1 MAGRNTPGNQVA
13 NQGSFLP
20 VLRWGFINSYCRVC
34 VRSRIVP
41 EPVPTP
47 NPTET
52 RRYNASLLNRLVFEN
67 LRYRPVRTLLSV
79 LAIGVE
85 VTMILTLVGV
95 SYGTLDEAARRARGV
110 GADIVVRPPG
120 ASVIAASSSPMSEGL
135 LPFFMK
141 QPHVKFA
148 TGTMIQPLGG
158 FDTLTGIDLPQFEKL
173 SGGFRFIKGGPFDGD
188 DDVVVDEYYAREKN
202 LGVGSTVQLMNHQWR
217 VSGIFESGK
226 LARVCAKLDVLQVLT
241 GSPRKLSQIYLK
253 VDDPSHAQMI
263 VNDLRYKMPG
273 YFIYTMEEFTSLLT
287 ISSVG
292 LLRNF
297 IGVVIGIAV
306 IVGFIVVSMAMYT
319 AVLERTREI
328 GILKALGASSGYILN
343 LLFRETLLIAII
355 GTVVGIIMTYGT
367 QWLMMHAVPASLT
380 QETVFRWWPI
390 AGAISV
396 IGALLGAIFPGWKA
410 VKQDVIQAL
419 SYE

>member
-1 MAGRNTPGNQVA
+1 
-13 NQGSFLP
+13 
-20 VLRWGFINSYCRVC
+20 
-34 VRSRIVP
+34 
-41 EPVPTP
+41 
-47 NPTET
+47 
-52 RRYNASLLNRLVFEN
+52 
-67 LRYRPVRTLLSV
+67 
-79 LAIGVE
+79 
-85 VTMILTLVGV
+85 MILTLVGI

-120 ASVIAASSSPMSEGL
+120 TSLIAASSSPMSEGL

-141 QPHVKFA
+141 QPHVTFA

-158 FDTLTGIDLPQFEKL
+158 FDSLSGIDLDQFNRL
-173 SGGFRFIKGGPFDGD
+173 SGGFRFLRGRPFQND
-188 DDVVVDEYYAREKN
+188 DDIIVDEYYAKEKN
-202 LGVGSTVQLMNHQWR
+202 LDIGSTIQLMNHTWR

-226 LARVCAKLDVLQVLT
+226 LARICAKLDVLQTLT
-241 GSPRKLSQIYLK
+241 GSSRKLSQIYLK
-253 VDDPSHAQMI
+253 VDDPPHAQAV
-263 VNDLRYKMPG
+263 VNDLRDKMPG
-273 YFIYTMEEFTSLLT
+273 YFIYTMEEFASLLT

-306 IVGFIVVSMAMYT
+306 IVGFLVVSMAMYT

-355 GTVVGIIMTYGT
+355 GSVVGIIMTYGT
-367 QWLMMHAVPASLT
+367 QWLMMHAVPATLT
-380 QETVFRWWPI
+380 QETVYEWWPI

-396 IGALLGAIFPGWKA
+396 VGALLGAILTGWKA

>member
-1 MAGRNTPGNQVA
+1 MHVSRQPG
-13 NQGSFLP
+13 
-20 VLRWGFINSYCRVC
+20 
-34 VRSRIVP
+34 
-41 EPVPTP
+41 
-47 NPTET
+47 T
-52 RRYNASLLNRLVFEN
+52 RPSCRYNASLLNRLVFEN
-67 LRYRPVRTLLSV
+67 LRYRPVRTILSV

-85 VTMILTLVGV
+85 VTMILTLVGI
-95 SYGTLDEAARRARGV
+95 SYGTLDETARRARGV
-110 GADIVVRPPG
+110 GADIVVRPP
-120 ASVIAASSSPMSEGL
+120 ATSVISLSSSPMSQDL
-135 LPFFMK
+135 LPFFTK
-141 QPHVKFA
+141 QPHVSFA

-158 FDTLTGIDLPQFEKL
+158 FDTLTGIDLAQFNKL
-173 SGGFRFIKGGPFDGD
+173 SGGFRFVKGGPFQSDN
-188 DDVVVDEYYAREKN
+188 DVIVDEYYAREKK
-202 LGVGSTVQLMNHQWR
+202 LSVGSTIKLMNHVWQ

-226 LARVCAKLDVLQVLT
+226 LARIIAKLDVLQSLT
-241 GSPRKLSQIYLK
+241 SNSRKLSQIYLK
-253 VDDPSHAQMI
+253 VDDPNSAQSV
-263 VNDLRYKMPG
+263 VNDLRDKMPG

-287 ISSVG
+287 INSVG

-343 LLFRETLLIAII
+343 LLIRETILIAII
-355 GTVVGIIMTYGT
+355 GTLAGIIMTYGT

-380 QETVFRWWPI
+380 QETVYKWWPI
-390 AGAISV
+390 AGGIS
-396 IGALLGAIFPGWKA
+396 IAGALLGAIFPGWKA